1 MSLTVLLPFLV
12 TCLIIEITPGPNMA
26 YLAVLS
32 ASEGRKAGFAAT
44 TGIATGLLII
54 GVAAALGIATLIS
67 TSPLAYQIL
76 RWGGV
81 AYLLWLAWDA
91 WREEAQA
98 ISGKTNNTVYPT
110 KFFRRGLIVNIL
122 NPKAAVFYVAI
133 LPKFIVPAS
142 SAITQAITLTIIYV
156 MIATTIHSLLVL
168 LAGTAQIFLEDSK
181 RRMVAR
187 RILSLALVA
196 IAIWFASTTGTSESY
211 S

>member
-1 MSLTVLLPFLV
+1 MSLAILLPFLL

-44 TGIATGLLII
+44 TGIATGLFVVGL
-54 GVAAALGIATLIS
+54 AAALGIATLVS
-67 TSPLAYQIL
+67 NSPLAYQIL

-81 AYLLWLAWDA
+81 VYLLWLAWDA
-91 WREEAQA
+91 WREDAQMS
-98 ISGKTNNTVYPT
+98 SGKTSNPVYPA

-133 LPKFIVPAS
+133 LPKFIAPAP

-168 LAGTAQIFLEDSK
+168 LAGTAQLFLEDRK

-187 RILSLALVA
+187 RILSLALIV
-196 IAIWFASTTGTSESY
+196 IAVWFAATTGSD
-211 S
+211 